1 MSSRKAGAIVFA
13 TLLLSYVWFFQGGGY
28 NPNSRLALT
37 RAVIERGTLAIDA
50 YPVTG
55 DWAEHAGRRYTNKA
69 PGFSFL
75 AAPAWALTQP
85 LAPEPA
91 GIALSRRAWLVSAA
105 VNALPAAF
113 LGWLLFGVLGRLGA
127 GSERLRAAAALTY
140 GLGTLAFP
148 YATAF
153 YAHQP
158 AATAGFAAFA
168 ALLAADG
175 SPRGRL
181 LAAGAGAAAG
191 LAVTLE
197 ISCALVAAGLGVWL
211 LADPRRRRHLP
222 LYVAGGL
229 PFALALG
236 LYTAAAFGSPWS
248 LWIEHANPE
257 VEVRVDGRLFGA
269 PSLRDALAL
278 LVSRYRGLFYTSP
291 VLLLAFAGWPRLRRA
306 QPGVAALCA
315 ALPLAFLLLVSSFH
329 ARYGGWAPGPRYL
342 VPALPFLFVPVAFAL
357 GRWPRIGALLATLSA
372 ASMLVLT
379 SVAVEIPAGFA
390 DPLLDFALPRFMT
403 GELSVNPQPLDVPL
417 PPESYGRVGEALPNG
432 ASFNLGE
439 LLGAS
444 GLSSVAPLVAGW
456 CIAIGVL
463 ATGRRRGL

>member
-1 MSSRKAGAIVFA
+1 MSSRRAGAVVFA

-37 RAVIERGTLAIDA
+37 RALVERGTLAIDA

-69 PGFSFL
+69 PGLSFL
-75 AAPAWALTQP
+75 AAPAWALTEP

-91 GIALSRRAWLVSAA
+91 GEALSRRAWLVNAA

-127 GSERLRAAAALTY
+127 GSERLRATAALTY

-175 SPRGRL
+175 SPRARP

-197 ISCALVAAGLGVWL
+197 LSCALVAAGLGLWL
-211 LADPRRRRHLP
+211 LGDPRRRRHLP
-222 LYVAGGL
+222 FYVAGGL

-236 LYTAAAFGSPWS
+236 LYAAAAFGSPWS
-248 LWIEHANPE
+248 PWFEHANPA

-269 PSLRDALAL
+269 PRVTTALEL
-278 LVSRYRGLFYTSP
+278 LVMPYRGLFYTSP
-291 VLLLAFAGWPRLRRA
+291 VLLLAFAGWPRLRTA

-315 ALPLAFLLLVSSFH
+315 AVPLAFLLLVSSFH
-329 ARYGGWAPGPRYL
+329 AWYGGWAPGPRYL
-342 VPALPFLFVPVAFAL
+342 VPALPFLFMPVGFAL
-357 GRWPRIGALLATLSA
+357 GRWPRIGALLAALSVA
-372 ASMLVLT
+372 IMLVLT
-379 SVAVEIPAGFA
+379 SVAVEVPAGFA
-390 DPLLDFALPRFMT
+390 DPLRDFALPRFFA
-403 GELSVNPQPLDVPL
+403 GELAVNPQLLDVSL
-417 PPESYGRVGEALPNG
+417 PPEAYGLGEVQPNG

-439 LLGAS
+439 RLGAS
-444 GLSSVAPLVAGW
+444 GLASLAPLLAGW
-456 CIAIGVL
+456 CIAVGVL